1 MTQSSCRICG
11 CTDFNACIQPD
22 GFPCCWVEDDLCS
35 SCAYF
40 NVGDSFIFLE
50 TDEPIGKEVIQ
61 PASPTIITPRSLHDD
76 ERYSTTRTGAS

>member
-1 MTQSSCRICG
+1 MRSCRICR

-40 NVGDSFIFLE
+40 ETDGCIVLLE
-50 TDEPIGKEVIQ
+50 TDEPYGKEVELT
-61 PASPTIITPRSLHDD
+61 ASPTIFSPDDRQDD
-76 ERYSTTRTGAS
+76 ERISKVLTALS